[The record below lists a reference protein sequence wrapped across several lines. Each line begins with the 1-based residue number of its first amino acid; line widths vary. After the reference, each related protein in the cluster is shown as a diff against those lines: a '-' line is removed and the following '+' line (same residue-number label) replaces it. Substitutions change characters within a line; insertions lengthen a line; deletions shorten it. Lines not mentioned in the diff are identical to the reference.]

1 MWQTKRRSRKVSG
14 DMSRLIFRLLAITFF
29 LIPILYSL
37 TPTPA
42 YSQDDGK
49 SRIREGYEKRTIEGI
64 NFVLPEDVRVYDKGG
79 VMVRESDYEYTY
91 RKFNETNTKLE
102 ELRGKYDSLEERVN
116 RLENIGR

>member
-14 DMSRLIFRLLAITFF
+14 DMSRLTLCSLATALL
-29 LIPILYSL
+29 LIS
-37 TPTPA
+37 TPA
-42 YSQDDGK
+42 YSQDDSE

-91 RKFNETNTKLE
+91 RKFNETNAKLE
-102 ELRGKYDSLEERVN
+102 ELRDKYDSLEERVN